1 MSPPAIPLRKIPRT
15 LANVLL
21 DLKEARSDWD
31 QADRDAACAGRE
43 GNRRLE
49 EEAGDRMSEADDR
62 TDALREEF
70 ATMFVA
76 ATGLTWKQIE
86 AAIDGCLL

>member
-1 MSPPAIPLRKIPRT
+1 MPPAIPLREIPRT

-31 QADRDAACAGRE
+31 QALQDAECAGRE
-43 GNRRLE
+43 GNPRLH
-49 EEAGDRMSEADDR
+49 EEAGDRMSEADER
-62 TDALREEF
+62 IDALREEF
-70 ATMFVA
+70 AAMFVA